1 MWLAE
6 GGALAEMHPPMQ
18 KQSGEF
24 AGLGEG
30 VEGGDGFDEAGDSE
44 GIADSAR
51 LADEVEDTA
60 FAGERNGDAH
70 QRGDAGAVD
79 LRDAVQVYDHFAAGF
94 VKDGLQRRGELIAG
108 FTDGEAA
115 MHVKNVDAVFV
126 AYVDFDWGV
135 LGHGEILGQGS

>member
-1 MWLAE
+1 MWLAR
-6 GGALAEMHPPMQ
+6 AELWRKCTLMGQ
-18 KQSGEF
+18 QSGEF
-24 AGLGEG
+24 AGLGQG
-30 VEGGDGFDEAGDSE
+30 VESGDGFDEASDRE
-44 GIADSAR
+44 GVADSAR

-79 LRDAVQVYDHFAAGF
+79 LGDAVQVYDHSAAGF
-94 VKDGLQRRGELIAG
+94 LENGLQRRGELIAR